1 MLSLKLLGE
10 NNTNLVLD
18 EETGEVTWTNVT
30 GAEFN
35 GVTVNFKVT
44 ITHNYGT
51 STGNISVTIKE
62 KEVK

>member
-1 MLSLKLLGE
+1 MMFTEVIGE

-44 ITHNYGT
+44 IIHNYGT